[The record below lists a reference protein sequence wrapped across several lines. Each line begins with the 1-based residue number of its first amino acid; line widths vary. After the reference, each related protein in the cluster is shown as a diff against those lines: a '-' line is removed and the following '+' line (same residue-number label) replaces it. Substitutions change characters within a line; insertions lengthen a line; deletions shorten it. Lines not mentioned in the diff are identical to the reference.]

1 MDRSLIKQAFAGHRE
16 TAGMTVS
23 SSDRAPELS
32 SLPPTRAARL
42 ARSRGVFLLAR
53 QRLARLARWLGCAVL
68 VGLAAVAIAATAPRV
83 IETPP
88 GLLNPGLALVAATSM
103 LPAMFAPRH

>member
-16 TAGMTVS
+16 AGGTTVGGS
-23 SSDRAPELS
+23 GGAPKMS

-42 ARSRGVFLLAR
+42 ARSRGAFFAR
-53 QRLARLARWLGCAVL
+53 HRLAGLARWLGCAVSVAL
-68 VGLAAVAIAATAPRV
+68 TAIAIAATAPRV
-83 IETPP
+83 IEAPAV
-88 GLLNPGLALVAATSM
+88 LLNPGPALVAATSM